1 VAQEQQPNKQ
11 IAGDRLLKWIGLDPA
26 KWTEGDRRLALLAI
40 GIVLALVII
49 TVCGYIFGWE
59 WTGLVKPK
67 RRTFW
72 DWLSL
77 LIVPIVLALGGYFFT
92 RSESRRT
99 KEDAERQRK
108 VDRQIAD
115 QRAQDEALQAY
126 LDQVGQLLLD
136 NDPPLRQSEEDS
148 EVRTLARARTLTVLS
163 RLDGDRKARVVQ
175 FLYESGLIAKGPVL
189 DLRGANLNG
198 ANLSEANLSYAD
210 LSEAYLKEA
219 SLSDANLIDANLSEA
234 DMSHADLTWADLSY
248 ADLGR
253 ANLRGSVL
261 FHAYLSAANLNN
273 ANLDS
278 ANLREASLIDADL
291 SGANLSKADLT
302 GAEGVTNEELEQQA
316 ASLEGATMPNGQKY
330 EDWLKDKKARE
341 EGG

>member
-99 KEDAERQRK
+99 KEDAERQRI
-108 VDRQIAD
+108 VDHQIAD

-136 NDPPLRQSEEDS
+136 TNPPLRQSEEDS

-163 RLDGDRKARVVQ
+163 RLDGDRKALVVQ
-175 FLYESGLIAKGPVL
+175 FLYEAGLISYGRQVL
-189 DLRGANLNG
+189 E
-198 ANLSEANLSYAD
+198 LS
-210 LSEAYLKEA
+210 
-219 SLSDANLIDANLSEA
+219 
-234 DMSHADLTWADLSY
+234 
-248 ADLGR
+248 G
-253 ANLRGSVL
+253 
-261 FHAYLSAANLNN
+261 
-273 ANLDS
+273 
-278 ANLREASLIDADL
+278 ADL
-291 SGANLSKADLT
+291 SGANLSGINLSRADLGGADLSGADLSGAQLNSTNLGLGILTGGAKPVHGKTGKTNLSKADLS
-302 GAEGVTNEELEQQA
+302 GANLFEAILFRANLGGANLSGATIGVQQLRQA
-316 ASLEGATMPNGQKY
+316 ASVEGATMPNGRKYEERPLQKY
-330 EDWLKDKKARE
+330 EEWFMNREWSGKDGE
-341 EGG
+341 HGGSS